1 MSNRFP
7 RVGVIGAGH
16 LARMM
21 VAPAAALGIDLILF
35 ASDKNDPGAQIAHH
49 HLGDYTNLEE
59 VLDFA
64 RNCDLLT
71 LEHGSVPLSVI
82 KGLEV
87 AGIKVYPS
95 SSALSYSRDRET
107 LLQKLC
113 QSQPQIRLAQ
123 SEERLKCDSA
133 ISVTVA
139 RSPHGQAASWT
150 PVDATQIDG
159 VCVMT
164 IAPAQRIPDNV
175 SERLQQIALEIAQ
188 LIGLVGVMT
197 IEMFVQ
203 GDEISIGELDINPSA
218 MGNWSIDGA
227 VTSQFEQHLRA
238 ILDLPLGS
246 PDMTYP
252 YVVMG
257 TVLGGEKRDMYRPY
271 LHLMAR
277 SPHLHFH
284 QYRNEVKTGVIT
296 GHVTACGS
304 NLTQLVEEIEHARDY
319 MSGLIEE

>member
-35 ASDKNDPGAQIAHH
+35 ASDKNDPGAQIANHI
-49 HLGDYTNLEE
+49 LGDYTNLEE

-64 RNCDLLT
+64 RDCDLLT

-107 LLQKLC
+107 LLQKMR

-139 RSPHGQAASWT
+139 RSPHGQAASWA

-164 IAPAQRIPDNV
+164 IAPARRIPDKV
-175 SERLQQIALEIAQ
+175 SERSQQIALEIAQ
-188 LIGLVGVMT
+188 LIGLVGLMT
-197 IEMFVQ
+197 VEMFIQ
-203 GDEISIGELDINPSA
+203 GDEIYIGELDINPSA

-277 SPHLHFH
+277 SPNLHFH
-284 QYRNEVKTGVIT
+284 QYRNEVKPGVIT

>member
-1 MSNRFP
+1 
-7 RVGVIGAGH
+7 
-16 LARMM
+16 MM
-21 VAPAAALGIDLILF
+21 VAPATALGIDLILF
-35 ASDKNDPGAQIAHH
+35 ANEKNDPGAQIAHH
-49 HLGDYTNLEE
+49 ILGDYTNLEE
-59 VLDFA
+59 VLAFA

-95 SSALSYSRDRET
+95 STALSYSRDKER
-107 LLQKLC
+107 LLQMLS
-113 QSQPQIRLAQ
+113 QSQPQVRFAQ
-123 SEERLKCDSA
+123 SEELHKYDST
-133 ISVTVA
+133 ISATVA
-139 RSPHGQAASWT
+139 RSPHGQAASWA
-150 PVDATQIDG
+150 PVESRRIDG

-164 IAPAQRIPDNV
+164 IAPAQRIPDIV
-175 SERLQQIALEIAQ
+175 SERSQQIALEIAQ
-188 LIGLVGVMT
+188 LIGLVGVMSV
-197 IEMFVQ
+197 EMFIQ
-203 GDEISIGELDINPSA
+203 GDEIYIGELDINPSA

-252 YVVMG
+252 FVVMG
-257 TVLGGEKRDMYRPY
+257 VISGGEKKDMYRPY

-277 SPHLHFH
+277 SPSLHFH
-284 QYRNEVKTGVIT
+284 QYRNEVKPGVIT

-319 MSGLIEE
+319 MSGLVEE

>member
-35 ASDKNDPGAQIAHH
+35 ARDKNDPGAQIAHH
-49 HLGDYTNLEE
+49 LLGDYTNLEE

-64 RNCDLLT
+64 RDCDLLT

-82 KGLEV
+82 KGLE
-87 AGIKVYPS
+87 AEGIRVYPS
-95 SSALSYSRDRET
+95 SSALSYSRDKVTMLE
-107 LLQKLC
+107 KLS
-113 QSQPQIRLAQ
+113 QSQPQVRLVQ
-123 SEERLKCDSA
+123 SEELLKCDSA

-139 RSPHGQAASWT
+139 RSPHGQAASWA
-150 PVDATQIDG
+150 PVDATQTDG

-164 IAPAQRIPDNV
+164 IAPAQQIQDKV
-175 SERLQQIALEIAQ
+175 SERSQQIALEIAQ

-197 IEMFVQ
+197 VEMFIQ
-203 GDEISIGELDINPSA
+203 GDEVFIGELLMNPSE

-252 YVVMG
+252 YAVMG
-257 TVLGGEKRDMYRPY
+257 IVFGGEKTDMYRPY

-277 SPHLHFH
+277 SPNLHFH
-284 QYRNEVKTGVIT
+284 QYRNEVKPGAIT

-304 NLTQLVEEIEHARDY
+304 NLTQLVEEIDHARDY